1 MSTIEMCMH
10 ETKWR
15 ELICDWMRSAWPEDI
30 YIEEAYTP
38 YGTDVIH
45 DKLARPDILR
55 ISPEGGISIIEV
67 KKWGSSEF
75 NKWAVLGQLQL
86 YTFLTETQYFQ
97 DNENYFWMQNLIKK
111 GLFNQSVID
120 NIENRFKELDYI
132 VDEWC
137 VVIAGGDKEEI
148 EQSEILWHMYDFV
161 NLNLDNNS
169 NFRPLTLLH
178 ATEKNGEYRCDNLE
192 CWFRKNS
199 SFENPYS

>member
-1 MSTIEMCMH
+1 
-10 ETKWR
+10 
-15 ELICDWMRSAWPEDI
+15 
-30 YIEEAYTP
+30 
-38 YGTDVIH
+38 
-45 DKLARPDILR
+45 
-55 ISPEGGISIIEV
+55 
-67 KKWGSSEF
+67 
-75 NKWAVLGQLQL
+75 
-86 YTFLTETQYFQ
+86 
-97 DNENYFWMQNLIKK
+97 WMQNLIKK

-137 VVIAGGDKEEI
+137 VVIVGGDKEEI

-161 NLNLDNNS
+161 NLNLGSNS

-178 ATEKNGEYRCDNLE
+178 AKEKNGEYRCDNLE